1 MADTKT
7 THADLKRELE
17 TLESRETTLAN
28 EIRDIIGEENI
39 APDRGTEDFK
49 NWERRTDMLN
59 LMVRPEIMRTKQRI
73 DSIEKALP
81 ETRPSVAP
89 EVENLY
95 NALDAWNNDGISGLV
110 QDYSDYRGE
119 VGNRGGVPSTIRD
132 LSDSGFQVGW
142 LELMNVLS
150 SAVSEGATIGD
161 PDGAGGKTVQTTVTG
176 QVVERQKY
184 FGGVM
189 DVANC
194 FYKEG
199 GPIQLNRWDMTSR
212 KSREIAA
219 EGDAITSDD
228 VEAFG
233 ALELKEFEMYDST
246 DITKTFFRRSQ
257 MSNPGRYILRA
268 LSTGLYRKINDF
280 LTQSLADEKSS
291 VRVKP
296 YGLMKVAKA
305 STETIKDDGSDLS
318 AAKVVKFFLGE
329 VDWGYIQFGNST
341 VMPLD
346 VGYDGVMLESMG
358 NPHQGPAFMLHQS
371 VLAQL
376 MSVEVGSSDKRLI
389 FDPEMMTLPSGQR
402 CYSYRGIPFVVN
414 NDLHGLTNATTKAT
428 GDTSKSKEITAA
440 GGAQPLGANA
450 VRAWLFGDFSHFIC
464 RFSAPVTFVEFFDS
478 GTWHKGN
485 EKTYGVHTALDSNY
499 GARNGSTDN
508 CDAIA
513 NYTVVTTP

>member
-1 MADTKT
+1 MADTET

-81 ETRPSVAP
+81 ETRPSVDP

-110 QDYSDYRGE
+110 QDYSAYRGE
-119 VGNRGGVPSTIRD
+119 VGDRGSVPSSVRD

-142 LELMNVLS
+142 LELMNALS
-150 SAVSEGATIGD
+150 SATPEKDSTIGK
-161 PDGAGGKTVQTTVTG
+161 PVGAGGKTVQTTVTG

-212 KSREIAA
+212 KSREVAEAA
-219 EGDAITSDD
+219 ALTSVD
-228 VEAFG
+228 VAAFG
-233 ALELKEFEMYDST
+233 ALELKEFELYDST
-246 DITKTFFRRSQ
+246 NITKTFFRRSQ

-280 LTQSLADEKSS
+280 LTQSQADESS
-291 VRVKP
+291 NVRTKP

-346 VGYDGVMLESMG
+346 VGYDGLMLESMG

-414 NDLHGLTNATTKAT
+414 NDLHGLTGAASKAT
-428 GDTSKSKEITAA
+428 ADTSKAAESIAA
-440 GGAQPLGANA
+440 GGGQPAGANA
-450 VRAWLFGDFSHFIC
+450 IRAWLFGDFSHFIC

-478 GTWHKGN
+478 GTWHSGN
-485 EKTYGVHTALDSNY
+485 EKVYGVHTALDSNY
-499 GARNGSTDN
+499 GARNGTTDN

-513 NYTVVTTP
+513 NFTAAYTA